1 MEHEEGAFDVAGFLK
16 LLGEV
21 MPHHGTGV
29 VSARIH
35 VRDGIPWAVSVPV
48 QQRARE
54 GRMTDHL
61 ARLLIVTLEAARV
74 DADLPVEHVIV
85 GTASPLPDRRLTM
98 Q

>member
-1 MEHEEGAFDVAGFLK
+1 
-16 LLGEV
+16 
-21 MPHHGTGV
+21 
-29 VSARIH
+29 
-35 VRDGIPWAVSVPV
+35 
-48 QQRARE
+48 
-54 GRMTDHL
+54 MTDHL